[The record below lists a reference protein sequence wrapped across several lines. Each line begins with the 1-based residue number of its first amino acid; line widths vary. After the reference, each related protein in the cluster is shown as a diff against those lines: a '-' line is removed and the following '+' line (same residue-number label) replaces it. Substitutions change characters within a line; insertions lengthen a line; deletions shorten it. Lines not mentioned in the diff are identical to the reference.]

1 MGRPRLPASA
11 EAQPGGGV
19 MWTPYGKLMEAL
31 DAFEDR
37 HAELQEMMHSPE
49 PMADRQIALSRAKHQ
64 LDLVDAAF
72 GEYVASKEE
81 SDAE

>member
-1 MGRPRLPASA
+1 MPSD
-11 EAQPGGGV
+11 
-19 MWTPYGKLMEAL
+19 PYGKLLEAL

-37 HAELQEMMHSPE
+37 AAELQEFMRGPE
-49 PMADRQIALSRAKHQ
+49 PMADREIALSRAKHQ

-72 GEYVASKEE
+72 QEYSASLEE